1 MIQFHAN
8 LDGISRAFQSFTVIF
23 NNKVHEIL
31 VTLSNNFASYK
42 LQRKTLYRKISL
54 YKMVPC

>member
-1 MIQFHAN
+1 MIQVHAN
-8 LDGISRAFQSFTVIF
+8 LDGISRAFQSLIVLF

-31 VTLSNNFASYK
+31 VTLSNNFVSYK
-42 LQRKTLYRKISL
+42 LQRKTLYGKISL